1 MTPHEVRRA
10 ADRAEKVTV
19 ATEVTRLV
27 TPSSTETRPQA
38 APVLHARLGA
48 GIRMEQ
54 AQLTPGLA
62 AAAAAASMHNPL
74 FYERQR
80 MRASTYN
87 IPASCIATT
96 RPSTAA

>member
-1 MTPHEVRRA
+1 M
-10 ADRAEKVTV
+10 
-19 ATEVTRLV
+19 
-27 TPSSTETRPQA
+27 
-38 APVLHARLGA
+38 
-48 GIRMEQ
+48 
-54 AQLTPGLA
+54 TPGLA